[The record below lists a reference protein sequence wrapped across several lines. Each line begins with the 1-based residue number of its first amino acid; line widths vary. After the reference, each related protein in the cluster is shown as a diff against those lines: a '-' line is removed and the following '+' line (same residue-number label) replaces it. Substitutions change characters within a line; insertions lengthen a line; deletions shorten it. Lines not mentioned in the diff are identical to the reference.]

1 MTVASEI
8 QKLQQNALV
17 ELFELDLEVITGV
30 VTDHYYFHAGTN
42 ELRSAVVWKTK
53 TYQPFPIKAEGF
65 DVSIKGPLPRPT
77 LEVSNVTGLI
87 SALARQYDDMIGA
100 RVIRRRTYVKFL
112 DAVNFTGGV
121 NPTADPNQAFPDDVF
136 FVERKTGENKNTI
149 SFELASSIDL
159 HGFKLPARVITV
171 NVCPWQ
177 YRSAEC
183 SYAGSNYFDVN
194 GNVVGSLVLDVCAK
208 SVAACKLRFPSG
220 PLPFG
225 GFPAARVYKL

>member
-1 MTVASEI
+1 MTIASEI
-8 QKLQQNALV
+8 QKLQQSALI
-17 ELFELDLEVITGV
+17 ELFELDLEIITGI
-30 VTDHYYFHAGTN
+30 VTDHYYFHGGTN
-42 ELRSAVVWKTK
+42 DLRSSVVWKTK
-53 TYQPFPIKAEGF
+53 TYQPWPIKADGF
-65 DVSIKGPLPRPT
+65 EVGTRGPLPRPR
-77 LEVSNVTGLI
+77 LEIGNVSGLV
-87 SALARQYDDMIGA
+87 SALARQHDDLIGA
-100 RVIRRRTYVKFL
+100 RVIRRRTYAKYL

-121 NPTADPNQAFPDDVF
+121 NPTADPNQGFPDDVF
-136 FVERKTGENKNTI
+136 FVERKTGENKTVI

-194 GNVVGSLVLDVCAK
+194 GVSVPSLAQDVCAK